1 MKKLLIF
8 ITFFLLSCTS
18 DTDILMKKA
27 IDSTPYGII
36 DSTNLFSDERLD
48 SIRYY
53 IVNPYDS
60 NKIESIY
67 EKAVRHSLRNNTTVV
82 RVDSIQYAN
91 MIIKI

>member
-36 DSTNLFSDERLD
+36 DSTNLFSDEKLD

-67 EKAVRHSLRNNTTVV
+67 DKAF
-82 RVDSIQYAN
+82 DG
-91 MIIKI
+91 KIYF

>member
-1 MKKLLIF
+1 
-8 ITFFLLSCTS
+8 
-18 DTDILMKKA
+18 MKKA